1 MRLTLIYS
9 WQRNLTDGKFIFS
22 YHKLSLHKQIST
34 DTFKT
39 KMLLLNMVILL
50 CGKHLLFNEKVT
62 FPTKLHTLPWSF
74 LPFNLHVV
82 TQNCQFTASNKSRFH
97 NFNLNG
103 CNIKFSVRVEGK
115 STKTHII
122 YSILWQLYF
131 DHSFLWKEKLF
142 LTRK

>member
-1 MRLTLIYS
+1 MAK
-9 WQRNLTDGKFIFS
+9 KFDWWKNSFLATI
-22 YHKLSLHKQIST
+22 KLSLHKQIST

-103 CNIKFSVRVEGK
+103 CNIKFSARVEGK
-115 STKTHII
+115 STKTHIV

>member
-1 MRLTLIYS
+1 MAK
-9 WQRNLTDGKFIFS
+9 KFDWWKNSFLATI
-22 YHKLSLHKQIST
+22 KLSLHKQIST

-103 CNIKFSVRVEGK
+103 CNIKFSARVEGK
-115 STKTHII
+115 STKTHNLFYSLTVIFRSLFSMKRKII
-122 YSILWQLYF
+122 P
-131 DHSFLWKEKLF
+131 HKEINIDIIN
-142 LTRK
+142 